1 MGILDMRTVLVC
13 YMLTSIVSTGVATAL
28 WQQNRNRFPG
38 TFFWVMLFA
47 LQTVSFILIA
57 LRGLIPGWLSIFVS
71 NILMILGAYLGLAG
85 LQSFAE
91 YRGRQIHNYII
102 LGIYTLITAWYTFIH
117 PDLAIRTINL
127 AGALVVFCSQGAWI
141 VFRLKSAEKRKLML
155 GIGLVFA
162 FFSVINVVRI
172 LEVVFFKPGATN
184 FLYPGI
190 LEVTIVI
197 SYQLLSLILIYYLAL
212 MLNQRLLLNI
222 SMEERKYSKIFNSS
236 PYCILL
242 TRLSDGKILEVNDGF
257 LKTSGYL
264 YSEVIGKT
272 TVDINLWNR
281 QEDRSWLVGELLK
294 NGKAQ
299 QKGFHFLIKNR
310 NLMIGDYSGEVITLN
325 NEECILSSINDVTEF
340 RRVESKRLQLLDI
353 IEHSLNE
360 IFVIDSDSL
369 KFLYANQRALLNTG
383 YTLEEIQQL
392 TPFSLNARYSETDLK
407 ELFEQLA
414 EGKEIAVF
422 VNTVHRRKNGTEYP
436 VEVTIQF
443 HKQENQDIFFAI
455 VKDITKRRQAEES
468 LQVTLQKL
476 KFYIEN
482 TPLAVVEFNANNQVV
497 FWSGNAAKMFG
508 WQADEIMGKSY
519 HELHWIYEEDV
530 TNVTDFSAEMIA
542 GQRTGYSHT
551 HRNYRKDGSVITC
564 VWHNSVLYDPEGA
577 LISVYSLVE
586 DITEKKKAEEILRE
600 SDERFRT
607 VAILSKSLVYDLE
620 VETGKVKW
628 DGAIEQITGYTP
640 AEYENF
646 GIEQW
651 SGMVHPEDRTKTLL
665 EFNKSL
671 ESHLPF
677 KAQYRYQKK
686 NGEYC
691 WIEEESNLI
700 QSPVNLSCRYLGIM
714 KDITVRKQAEEALI
728 ASEALLSTVFNS
740 SPIPIA
746 ITNLKDNTFVSVNNA
761 WLEIT
766 GYQSQ
771 EVIGHSPVELGLYA
785 DKSRR
790 QAMLDLLHDREIARG
805 FEIEMRTKGGDFISL
820 LMSAVYIKVKGE
832 DCILTMA
839 LDNTERKRTEEQL
852 LIKDFAIESSSSAI
866 GLSDLK
872 GRLIYANDAYYNL
885 WGIKNR
891 EEVAGKEIY
900 DDDQYREQIEEIL
913 AEVKAKGVYSGEKK
927 AFKKDMTP
935 IDIQFS
941 VNFVISPD
949 GSPVCIMATFNDI
962 TERKSAEEAI
972 RESEDRFRMVFENV
986 FDGISIYEEGTE
998 RSEKKLVDCNE
1009 RYAEMSGRSRA
1020 ELLEFGNTLPLQ
1032 VPVEKATG
1040 ISGKGPQGPSEAYKG
1055 LFSWLRPDGKE
1066 NIIEYIGLPVNWHGK
1081 SVSIGI
1087 DRDITES
1094 MKAEKL
1100 IRTLSKAIQQS
1111 PSSIVI
1117 TNADGKIEFV
1127 NDQFSSI
1134 MQYSMEDVKGRNPR
1148 IFNPGHI
1155 PEEEFS
1161 AMWRTLRSGKIWR
1174 SEFMNRKKD
1183 HTIIWEN
1190 LIISPILDAN
1200 GTIVNYILIMDDIT
1214 EKKRMLDDLIKAKD
1228 KAEESDRL
1236 KTAFLQNISHEI
1248 RTPMNAIV
1256 GFADL
1261 LNDTEIIAEKRR
1273 QYTDLMLQ
1281 GSNQLL
1287 AIITDIVNIA
1297 TVEAGQARV
1306 NEKDVNVN
1314 DTIKVLYEEFRVL
1327 AQRKNILLHCKTA
1340 LPDQEAVIVTDQ
1352 AKLTA
1357 ILGNFLSNAVKFTEK
1372 GYIKFGYNLKAGML
1386 EFFVKDTGIGIP
1398 SDMHDKIF
1406 ERFRQVETNV
1416 SRRYGGTGLG
1426 LSISKA
1432 YADLLGG
1439 EIRVDSEPGIGSVF
1453 CFTLPYISSLR
1464 EAIPKEQPVSALKI
1478 EADGLKTILIA
1489 EDEDTNFALLEE
1501 MLSASPVKIIRA
1513 VNGAI
1518 AVEQCRLNPQIDM
1531 VLMDIKMP
1539 EMDGCEATMLIKE
1552 FRPQLP
1558 VLAQTA
1564 YADPNDIKRIMA
1576 CGFSDFISK
1585 PFKLEQIISGINR
1598 YMK

>member
-1 MGILDMRTVLVC
+1 
-13 YMLTSIVSTGVATAL
+13 
-28 WQQNRNRFPG
+28 
-38 TFFWVMLFA
+38 
-47 LQTVSFILIA
+47 
-57 LRGLIPGWLSIFVS
+57 
-71 NILMILGAYLGLAG
+71 
-85 LQSFAE
+85 
-91 YRGRQIHNYII
+91 
-102 LGIYTLITAWYTFIH
+102 
-117 PDLAIRTINL
+117 
-127 AGALVVFCSQGAWI
+127 
-141 VFRLKSAEKRKLML
+141 
-155 GIGLVFA
+155 
-162 FFSVINVVRI
+162 
-172 LEVVFFKPGATN
+172 
-184 FLYPGI
+184 
-190 LEVTIVI
+190 
-197 SYQLLSLILIYYLAL
+197 
-212 MLNQRLLLNI
+212 
-222 SMEERKYSKIFNSS
+222 
-236 PYCILL
+236 
-242 TRLSDGKILEVNDGF
+242 
-257 LKTSGYL
+257 
-264 YSEVIGKT
+264 
-272 TVDINLWNR
+272 
-281 QEDRSWLVGELLK
+281 
-294 NGKAQ
+294 
-299 QKGFHFLIKNR
+299 
-310 NLMIGDYSGEVITLN
+310 
-325 NEECILSSINDVTEF
+325 
-340 RRVESKRLQLLDI
+340 
-353 IEHSLNE
+353 
-360 IFVIDSDSL
+360 
-369 KFLYANQRALLNTG
+369 
-383 YTLEEIQQL
+383 
-392 TPFSLNARYSETDLK
+392 
-407 ELFEQLA
+407 
-414 EGKEIAVF
+414 
-422 VNTVHRRKNGTEYP
+422 
-436 VEVTIQF
+436 
-443 HKQENQDIFFAI
+443 
-455 VKDITKRRQAEES
+455 
-468 LQVTLQKL
+468 
-476 KFYIEN
+476 
-482 TPLAVVEFNANNQVV
+482 
-497 FWSGNAAKMFG
+497 
-508 WQADEIMGKSY
+508 
-519 HELHWIYEEDV
+519 
-530 TNVTDFSAEMIA
+530 
-542 GQRTGYSHT
+542 
-551 HRNYRKDGSVITC
+551 
-564 VWHNSVLYDPEGA
+564 
-577 LISVYSLVE
+577 
-586 DITEKKKAEEILRE
+586 
-600 SDERFRT
+600 
-607 VAILSKSLVYDLE
+607 
-620 VETGKVKW
+620 
-628 DGAIEQITGYTP
+628 
-640 AEYENF
+640 
-646 GIEQW
+646 
-651 SGMVHPEDRTKTLL
+651 
-665 EFNKSL
+665 
-671 ESHLPF
+671 
-677 KAQYRYQKK
+677 
-686 NGEYC
+686 
-691 WIEEESNLI
+691 
-700 QSPVNLSCRYLGIM
+700 
-714 KDITVRKQAEEALI
+714 
-728 ASEALLSTVFNS
+728 
-740 SPIPIA
+740 
-746 ITNLKDNTFVSVNNA
+746 
-761 WLEIT
+761 
-766 GYQSQ
+766 
-771 EVIGHSPVELGLYA
+771 
-785 DKSRR
+785 
-790 QAMLDLLHDREIARG
+790 
-805 FEIEMRTKGGDFISL
+805 
-820 LMSAVYIKVKGE
+820 
-832 DCILTMA
+832 
-839 LDNTERKRTEEQL
+839 
-852 LIKDFAIESSSSAI
+852 
-866 GLSDLK
+866 
-872 GRLIYANDAYYNL
+872 
-885 WGIKNR
+885 
-891 EEVAGKEIY
+891 
-900 DDDQYREQIEEIL
+900 
-913 AEVKAKGVYSGEKK
+913 
-927 AFKKDMTP
+927 
-935 IDIQFS
+935 
-941 VNFVISPD
+941 
-949 GSPVCIMATFNDI
+949 MATFNDI

-1464 EAIPKEQPVSALKI
+1464 EVIPKEQPVSALKI
-1478 EADGLKTILIA
+1478 EAGGLKTILIA